1 MVTSRSLRAEKRT
14 AAKALGGSVL
24 TNKVRFSTLVTSE
37 QQATPAMRELVY
49 SKNRLQHQ
57 VVNLQDLTT
66 NQAATIVELTI
77 NKDLLTNNNEEFVL
91 EHKRLSDENLVL
103 LDEQQDLEAQLVLAR
118 EQIVKYKD
126 LLHAVE
132 PQYSGTHNNDD
143 NSTTVKVN
151 IAALNRLKT
160 AAHTLI
166 RDNERLASMYAKVIN
181 EQKQLFKA
189 ANTAGTLLAN
199 AVRPLRPNM

>member
-1 MVTSRSLRAEKRT
+1 MVTTRSAR
-14 AAKALGGSVL
+14 L
-24 TNKVRFSTLVTSE
+24 TKEVRFSTPSTRRPR
-37 QQATPAMRELVY
+37 AAMKELAN
-49 SKNRLQHQ
+49 SKNRLQLCDR
-57 VVNLQDLTT
+57 LQDL
-66 NQAATIVELTI
+66 NAEQAATIAELLI
-77 NKDLLTNNNEEFVL
+77 NKTLLTNNNEEFVL
-91 EHKRLSDENLVL
+91 AHKRLEDENLKL

-189 ANTAGTLLAN
+189 ADTAGTLLAN